1 MVKKHTGHGLKT
13 RNYADQGGLCQWEK
27 PAEMIMRLSG
37 GSGGLSLTL
46 PGSARERPGD

>member
-27 PAEMIMRLSG
+27 SAEMMIGTCLSG
-37 GSGGLSLTL
+37 GLGSLSLTFTGFL
-46 PGSARERPGD
+46 ERP

>member
-27 PAEMIMRLSG
+27 PAEMMIG
-37 GSGGLSLTL
+37 TWFSGGLDALSLTFTGFL
-46 PGSARERPGD
+46 ERP

>member
-27 PAEMIMRLSG
+27 PAEMMIGMRVSG
-37 GSGGLSLTL
+37 GLGGLSLTFTGFL
-46 PGSARERPGD
+46 ERP